1 MLTQAAT
8 PPDSFPPP
16 RLSAAYEEMTV
27 PDRSNQKQTRPGSK
41 PPSPEAE
48 AQAVRDKTA
57 RLRALRLA
65 RDAELAANAPPAPP
79 KRAASKKKPARSGEK
94 GPSLSDW
101 LSTQQTEGRRN

>member
-1 MLTQAAT
+1 
-8 PPDSFPPP
+8 
-16 RLSAAYEEMTV
+16 MT
-27 PDRSNQKQTRPGSK
+27 DRSNQKQARPGGK

-48 AQAVRDKTA
+48 AQAIRDKTA

-65 RDAELAANAPPAPP
+65 RDAEIAANAPPPAP
-79 KRAASKKKPARSGEK
+79 KRASPKKKPAKSGEK

>member
-1 MLTQAAT
+1 MRVT
-8 PPDSFPPP
+8 
-16 RLSAAYEEMTV
+16 
-27 PDRSNQKQTRPGSK
+27 DRSNQKQARPGAK

-65 RDAELAANAPPAPP
+65 RDAEIAANAPPPPP
-79 KRAASKKKPARSGEK
+79 KRAAPKKKSAKSGEK

-101 LSTQQTEGRRN
+101 LSAQQTEGRRN